1 MPKRYH
7 VENMAMEIIQIIEDE
22 PDHARLLEH
31 SLRQARYRTN
41 VAYDGLVGLS
51 DIRRLNPALVL
62 LDVMLPGMDGH
73 EVCRQLRKDL
83 QTQNIPIVMITAL
96 ASEDHRVSGLELGA
110 DDYITKPFSP
120 REVVSRVR
128 AVLRRGRLP
137 GNSEEVYL
145 DGELRLEDSR
155 FGVSFRGTHVQLSGP
170 EWWLLRCLAKQA
182 GRVVTREELIALLW
196 GEDGL
201 IHEHDLERHVDA
213 IRQKLEDDPSSPALI
228 STVPGVGYML
238 SSLRQ

>member
-1 MPKRYH
+1 
-7 VENMAMEIIQIIEDE
+7 MEIIQIIEDE
-22 PDHARLLEH
+22 PAHASLLDHT
-31 SLRQARYRTN
+31 LRQARYRTN
-41 VAYDGLVGLS
+41 VAHDGQMGLS
-51 DIRRLNPALVL
+51 DVKRLNPALVL

-73 EVCRQLRKDL
+73 EVCRQLRKDP

-137 GNSEEVYL
+137 ATSREVYL
-145 DGELRLEDSR
+145 DGELILEGSC
-155 FGVSFRGTHVQLSGP
+155 FIVSVRGKRILLSSP
-170 EWWLLRCLAKQA
+170 EWWLLRRLAEHA
-182 GRVVTREELIALLW
+182 ERVVTQEELILLLW

-201 IHEHDLERHVDA
+201 IHQHELDRSVQTLKR
-213 IRQKLEDDPSSPALI
+213 KLEKEAGLADTLV
-228 STVPGVGYML
+228 TVPGIGYL
-238 SSLRQ
+238 LTRSPQ